1 MIPLAAAHLADMLA
15 LTALVY
21 PEYFRPR
28 TPEMGRYVGVYDG
41 PRLAAMAGERMHAGS
56 WREVSA
62 VCTHPDYVGQGL
74 ARQLM
79 AEICENIRRRGETPF
94 LHVSFANERAKTLYD
109 RLGFAERSA
118 IPYWVVRRSPDTAA
132 GGE

>member
-1 MIPLAAAHLADMLA
+1 
-15 LTALVY
+15 
-21 PEYFRPR
+21 
-28 TPEMGRYVGVYDG
+28 
-41 PRLAAMAGERMHAGS
+41 MHAGS

-79 AEICENIRRRGETPF
+79 AEICQSIRRRGETPF

-118 IPYWVVRRSPDTAA
+118 IPYWVVRRSPDRPA
-132 GGE
+132 GDE